1 MQNTRRSPI
10 TTTAFLDLTIG
21 RHAVLDSHF
30 DTIINLSQEWTLS
43 KTKVPRASARLQRDD
58 IQRARRTSDSHTVP
72 LQSSGDDGWAVH
84 LFRICRRKD
93 TCSCHSCGGFGLLS
107 QLCRSFL
114 DLVTRR
120 QGRSS
125 ARPEQDASN
134 GFRPIRPRAAQ
145 LRWLQGRMRPR
156 RKLAFEGKAERVWW
170 DGVC

>member
-21 RHAVLDSHF
+21 KHAVLDSHF

-84 LFRICRRKD
+84 LFRFCRRKD
-93 TCSCHSCGGFGLLS
+93 TRSCHSRVGGSDCSLSTKPFVLRSGHSTAGLFKCSTGARHFQWRSTHPALS
-107 QLCRSFL
+107 RATS
-114 DLVTRR
+114 VAPRPYA
-120 QGRSS
+120 S
-125 ARPEQDASN
+125 AT
-134 GFRPIRPRAAQ
+134 
-145 LRWLQGRMRPR
+145 
-156 RKLAFEGKAERVWW
+156 
-170 DGVC
+170 